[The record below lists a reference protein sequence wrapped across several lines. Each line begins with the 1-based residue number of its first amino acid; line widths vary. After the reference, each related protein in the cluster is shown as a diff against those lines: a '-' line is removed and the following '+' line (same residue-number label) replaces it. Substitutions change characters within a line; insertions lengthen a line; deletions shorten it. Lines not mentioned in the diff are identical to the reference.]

1 MQYSQKKHVCWSLF
15 LIKLQSIRPATLLKR
30 GSNIGVFLWLLQNFW
45 EQQFRRTSERC
56 SVIKRNRWNVI
67 INFHVFMRKMY
78 YKYAQSNSYRTA
90 RKTIFS
96 FSKRFENMVFPKKIA
111 LEYISCII
119 RKDDI
124 SFSRKYDLILDTK
137 WKMIFLKKKKKT
149 GNMIF
154 SSDVLERWS
163 FQEICAWTQYL
174 FFPENM
180 IFLLWAENERRWF
193 YHKTRG
199 NMVFSVY
206 IRRRYKHDI
215 PPPPA
220 KRQRCPCPEKIHLR
234 MISPASP
241 K

>member
-1 MQYSQKKHVCWSLF
+1 MCWSLF
-15 LIKLQSIRPATLLKR
+15 LIKWESFRPATLLKR
-30 GSNIGVFLWLLQNFW
+30 GSNIGVFLWILQNFW
-45 EQQFRRTSERC
+45 EQQFRRTSESC

-124 SFSRKYDLILDTK
+124 SFSRKYDLILRHKTK
-137 WKMIFLKKKKKT
+137 DDLSQKKKKKKKKIL

-154 SSDVLERWS
+154 SSAVLERCS
-163 FQEICAWTQYL
+163 FQEIRAWTRYL

-180 IFLLWAENERRWF
+180 IFLLWAENERR
-193 YHKTRG
+193 
-199 NMVFSVY
+199 
-206 IRRRYKHDI
+206 
-215 PPPPA
+215 
-220 KRQRCPCPEKIHLR
+220 
-234 MISPASP
+234 
-241 K
+241 

>member
-15 LIKLQSIRPATLLKR
+15 LIKLQSIRPATLSKR

-137 WKMIFLKKKKKT
+137 WKMIFLKKKTKK
-149 GNMIF
+149 
-154 SSDVLERWS
+154 LEIWYFLQMFWKDGLSRKFVPEHNIYF
-163 FQEICAWTQYL
+163 FQKIWYFCFGRKMKEDDFIIKRVEIWY
-174 FFPENM
+174 
-180 IFLLWAENERRWF
+180 FL
-193 YHKTRG
+193 
-199 NMVFSVY
+199 Y
-206 IRRRYKHDI
+206 IYVGVTS
-215 PPPPA
+215 
-220 KRQRCPCPEKIHLR
+220 
-234 MISPASP
+234 MTSPLPQQKDKDALVP
-241 K
+241 KKYT

>member
-137 WKMIFLKKKKKT
+137 WKMIFLKKKKKKT

-163 FQEICAWTQYL
+163 FQEICAWTQYY
-174 FFPENM
+174 FFQKIWYFCFGRKMKEDDF
-180 IFLLWAENERRWF
+180 IIKRVEIWYFL
-193 YHKTRG
+193 
-199 NMVFSVY
+199 Y
-206 IRRRYKHDI
+206 IYVGVTS
-215 PPPPA
+215 
-220 KRQRCPCPEKIHLR
+220 
-234 MISPASP
+234 MTSPLPQQKDKDALVP
-241 K
+241 KKYT

>member
-15 LIKLQSIRPATLLKR
+15 LIKWESFRPATLLKR
-30 GSNIGVFLWLLQNFW
+30 GSNIGVFLWILQNFW
-45 EQQFRRTSERC
+45 EQQFRRTSESC

-124 SFSRKYDLILDTK
+124 SFSRKYDLILRHKTK
-137 WKMIFLKKKKKT
+137 DDLSQKKKKKKKNT
-149 GNMIF
+149 WKYDIFFSCSGKMFFPGNSRLNTIFIF
-154 SSDVLERWS
+154 SRKYDIFALGGKWKKIILSKN
-163 FQEICAWTQYL
+163 AWKYG
-174 FFPENM
+174 
-180 IFLLWAENERRWF
+180 IFRI
-193 YHKTRG
+193 YT
-199 NMVFSVY
+199 
-206 IRRRYKHDI
+206 
-215 PPPPA
+215 
-220 KRQRCPCPEKIHLR
+220 
-234 MISPASP
+234 
-241 K
+241 